1 MRPYMRPRDG
11 EPAASPSTMRVPKQ
25 ASPTTTNRTRDQTG
39 MIRSHHDAGVAGYAP
54 PVIYSRGQAADYL
67 DVSPRTF
74 DRLRAE
80 APLPCVVIGRRRKY
94 LKRDLDAYIAEQ
106 RSV

>member
-1 MRPYMRPRDG
+1 MRPDMRPRDG

-39 MIRSHHDAGVAGYAP
+39 MIRSHHDAGVAGGAP
-54 PVIYSRGQAADYL
+54 PVIYSRGQAADYFG
-67 DVSPRTF
+67 VSPRTF
-74 DRLRAE
+74 GRLRA
-80 APLPCVVIGRRRKY
+80 ALPYVVIGRRRKY

>member
-1 MRPYMRPRDG
+1 MRKPHPD
-11 EPAASPSTMRVPKQ
+11 AS
-25 ASPTTTNRTRDQTG
+25 
-39 MIRSHHDAGVAGYAP
+39 VAGGAL
-54 PVIYSRGQAADYL
+54 PVILSRRQAADYL
-67 DVSPRTF
+67 DVSLRTF

-94 LKRDLDAYIAEQ
+94 LKRDLDTYIAER

>member
-1 MRPYMRPRDG
+1 MSKPR
-11 EPAASPSTMRVPKQ
+11 
-25 ASPTTTNRTRDQTG
+25 
-39 MIRSHHDAGVAGYAP
+39 HDAGVAGGAP
-54 PVIYSRGQAADYL
+54 RVIYSRGQAAEYL

-80 APLPCVVIGRRRKY
+80 AALPYVVIGRRRKY
-94 LKRDLDAYIAEQ
+94 LKRDLDAYIAER

>member
-1 MRPYMRPRDG
+1 MTNARDG
-11 EPAASPSTMRVPKQ
+11 AGAAGG
-25 ASPTTTNRTRDQTG
+25 A
-39 MIRSHHDAGVAGYAP
+39 A
-54 PVIYSRGQAADYL
+54 PVILSRGKAADYL
-67 DVSPRTF
+67 DVSLRTF

-94 LKRDLDAYIAEQ
+94 LKRDLDAYIAER

>member
-1 MRPYMRPRDG
+1 MTNARDG
-11 EPAASPSTMRVPKQ
+11 AGAA
-25 ASPTTTNRTRDQTG
+25 G
-39 MIRSHHDAGVAGYAP
+39 GAP

-67 DVSPRTF
+67 DVSLRTF

-94 LKRDLDAYIAEQ
+94 LKRDLDAYIAER